1 MPSASAGSGR
11 FFYNNLSFLL
21 WSQGAK
27 KLATQENHQAL
38 DGLEELLTPAPQ
50 LEKQLAVALML
61 HLATGPSAHPEFHV
75 LYKHLGDE
83 YVKLATGYLNSGS
96 VNAAALTIDV
106 PGKYLAEGGRAGA
119 DEAWKFLSGFEKGI
133 AGEEEPASVSE
144 CS

>member
-83 YVKLATGYLNSGS
+83 YVKLATDYLNSGS

-106 PGKYLAEGGRAGA
+106 LGSILPKVAEPERTRLGNSYQ
-119 DEAWKFLSGFEKGI
+119 DLKKELLEKKNQHR
-133 AGEEEPASVSE
+133 
-144 CS
+144 